1 MGHTASMS
9 LTFRFSSLYFAW
21 YLASSAPAAIPTGG
35 CFCLSFSS
43 AAADI
48 VVENQNGYVAD
59 AGDIVGNSLFNSF
72 DAVGMYGTVT

>member
-21 YLASSAPAAIPTGG
+21 YLASSAPAAIPTG
-35 CFCLSFSS
+35 CFCLGLVS

-48 VVENQNGYVAD
+48 VADNQSRWLLYVA
-59 AGDIVGNSLFNSF
+59 AEGDIVGNSILSI
-72 DAVGMYGTVT
+72 